1 MPVNTLSFCKSFN
14 VGGDVPKLNQAF
26 DETLDIAAEWKT
38 IGIFLEVPK
47 QTLDIIKFNE
57 VRANDCL
64 MEMLST
70 WLKMVHPRPSW
81 NILVNAVKRV
91 DPQKA
96 EQISVK
102 YCRVTSPRHLSR
114 NTKTAV

>member
-1 MPVNTLSFCKSFN
+1 MPVDTLSFCKLFN
-14 VGGDVPKLNQAF
+14 IGGDVPKLNQAF
-26 DETLDIAAEWKT
+26 AETLDIAADWKT
-38 IGIFLEVPK
+38 IGILLEVPK
-47 QTLDIIKFNE
+47 QTLEIIKINE

-70 WLKMVHPRPSW
+70 WLKMVHSRPSW
-81 NILVNAVKRV
+81 NILVKLV

-96 EQISVK
+96 EQISAK

-114 NTKTAV
+114 NTETAV